1 MPDANDR
8 YPGRRTVLKATG
20 ALSTLGVTTGLVSAG
35 GGASAEDHHHDSN
48 DGNELKAP
56 TPAEPEVDLGEKAS
70 VRFEDQVTDGTYIV
84 ARDVVVPTAGFLS
97 IHELVAENPGGEVFD
112 YVAED
117 GGPQNAAQT
126 IIGYS
131 EYLAVGVYDRV
142 VVDIFEDEELLPVS
156 DDRDRLEEPQVL
168 LALMHTDGNGNG
180 EWDLFDNE
188 DIQDAAY
195 DFGTTDLAPPYDR
208 PSDVAP
214 VIPLEKNAEEFDIF
228 VEHGET
234 EVNDNESD

>member
-1 MPDANDR
+1 LLRDNATLSS
-8 YPGRRTVLKATG
+8 RR
-20 ALSTLGVTTGLVSAG
+20 SNRETTT
-35 GGASAEDHHHDSN
+35 AE
-48 DGNELKAP
+48 L
-56 TPAEPEVDLGEKAS
+56 
-70 VRFEDQVTDGTYIV
+70 
-84 ARDVVVPTAGFLS
+84 
-97 IHELVAENPGGEVFD
+97 AENPGGEVFN

-214 VIPLEKNAEEFDIF
+214 VIPLEENAEEFDVF
-228 VEHGET
+228 VEHGKT